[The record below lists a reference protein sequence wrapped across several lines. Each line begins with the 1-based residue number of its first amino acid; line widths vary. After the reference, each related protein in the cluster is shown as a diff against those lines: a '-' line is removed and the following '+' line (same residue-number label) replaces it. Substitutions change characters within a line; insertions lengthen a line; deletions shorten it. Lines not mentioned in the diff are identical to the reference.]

1 MENTFRYQPLARY
14 YAHEREDGSRIGAL
28 LLKPSCIANAS
39 ENRIDLSHLDHV
51 EAQLDTHLAKLGAA
65 QTSTSATFAAPFFLS
80 MFSGFTKA
88 SNKRPGMT
96 GRGKGA

>member
-1 MENTFRYQPLARY
+1 
-14 YAHEREDGSRIGAL
+14 
-28 LLKPSCIANAS
+28 
-39 ENRIDLSHLDHV
+39 
-51 EAQLDTHLAKLGAA
+51 
-65 QTSTSATFAAPFFLS
+65 LS